1 MNIDPNGK
9 TPPRIIIT
17 SGSMNLPQNRNKEKG
32 LESNSNSHLST
43 PPPLRRLMESLQ
55 NMKLVAQHTV

>member
-1 MNIDPNGK
+1 
-9 TPPRIIIT
+9 
-17 SGSMNLPQNRNKEKG
+17 MNLPQNRNKEKG